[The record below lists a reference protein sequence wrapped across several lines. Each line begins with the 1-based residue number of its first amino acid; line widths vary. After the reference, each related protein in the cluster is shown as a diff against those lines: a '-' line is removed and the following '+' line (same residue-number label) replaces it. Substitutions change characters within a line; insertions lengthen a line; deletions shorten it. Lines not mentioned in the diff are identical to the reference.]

1 VFERIAGDRKRGG
14 RRAYGAAAASVAVH
28 VLLVLLLGWG
38 MREGVLLA
46 NESVGTGIDDNQWP
60 GGGGGGGGGG
70 GAEEV
75 VIYDIP
81 PPPPPPP
88 AVPTPPEPDELV
100 VPEEVVPPPPPTPPP
115 PVETPKA
122 TPPTPRPPT
131 PAPTP
136 GAGAGPGTGAT
147 QGPGAGPGEGPGTGP
162 GSGGGSGGGT
172 GGGVGSGTGTGTGRG
187 EGRIIP
193 PSTDLLLLPPDAPRS
208 LRGREVVARV
218 HVDATGNVVR
228 VEMVTS
234 SGNGRYDEQLRRKLM
249 EYKFTPGRDATTN
262 RPVAA
267 PTDITFTL

>member
-1 VFERIAGDRKRGG
+1 MFERIAGDRKRGG

-46 NESVGTGIDDNQWP
+46 NETPGTGIDDNQWP

-70 GAEEV
+70 GEQV
-75 VIYDIP
+75 VFIDI

-88 AVPTPPEPDELV
+88 AVPTPPEPDALV
-100 VPEEVVPPPPPTPPP
+100 VPEEVVPPPPPPTPVPPAEPAKVTPP
-115 PVETPKA
+115 A
-122 TPPTPRPPT
+122 PRPP
-131 PAPTP
+131 APTT

-147 QGPGAGPGEGPGTGP
+147 QGPGAGPGQGPGTGP

-172 GGGVGSGTGTGTGRG
+172 GGGVGSGTGPGTGRG

-193 PSTDLLLLPPDAPRS
+193 PSTDLLLLPPDAPRP
-208 LRGREVVARV
+208 LRGRDVVARV
-218 HVDATGNVVR
+218 TVDETGNVIR

-234 SGNGRYDEQLRRKLM
+234 SGNGRYDEALRRKLM
-249 EYKFTPGRDATTN
+249 EYKFTPGRNADTN
-262 RPVAA
+262 RPVTAA
-267 PTDITFTL
+267 TDITFTL

>member
-1 VFERIAGDRKRGG
+1 MFERIAGDRKRGG

-46 NESVGTGIDDNQWP
+46 NESVGTGIDDDQWP

-75 VIYDIP
+75 VFYDIP
-81 PPPPPPP
+81 PPPPPP
-88 AVPTPPEPDELV
+88 AVVTPPEPDELV
-100 VPEEVVPPPPPTPPP
+100 IPQEVVPPPPPAPEPPAEEVKPAP
-115 PVETPKA
+115 PA
-122 TPPTPRPPT
+122 PRPAP

-136 GAGAGPGTGAT
+136 GTGAGPGTGGAQGAGAGPG
-147 QGPGAGPGEGPGTGP
+147 QGPGTGP

-172 GGGVGSGTGTGTGRG
+172 GGGVGSGTGPGTGRG
-187 EGRIIP
+187 DGRVIP
-193 PSTDLLLLPPDAPRS
+193 PSTDLLLLPPDPPRG
-208 LRGREVVARV
+208 LRGRDVVTRV
-218 HVDATGNVVR
+218 HVDAVGNVTR

-234 SGNGRYDEQLRRKLM
+234 SGDRRDDEALRRKLM
-249 EYKFTPGRDATTN
+249 DYKFNPARLADNN

-267 PTDITFTL
+267 ATDIVITI